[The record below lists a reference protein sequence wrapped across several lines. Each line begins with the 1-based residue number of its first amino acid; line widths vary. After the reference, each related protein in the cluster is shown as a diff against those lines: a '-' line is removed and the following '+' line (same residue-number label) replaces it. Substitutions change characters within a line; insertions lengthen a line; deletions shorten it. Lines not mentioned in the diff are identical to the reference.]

1 MKVIN
6 NEKLDLIVK
15 YTSETSGTR
24 EHFLSDIVK
33 NNNLKLGAEIG
44 VRTGKTTFHILDN
57 NPMCEMYAID
67 KDITQFFNDKVKEKY
82 GHRLKTYETDSRVSP
97 DFVADN
103 SLDFFFIDASHT
115 YKNVRKDLI
124 AWMPKLKHDGWMM
137 GHDIDY
143 PSVEKA
149 VMDVIGF
156 YEVGPDN
163 VWIARHEKTYPGL
176 QENQW
181 EY

>member
-1 MKVIN
+1 MKISNETRIN
-6 NEKLDLIVK
+6 HKVK
-15 YTSETSGTR
+15 YTSDTSGTR

-33 NNNLKLGAEIG
+33 NNNLRMGAEIG

-57 NPMCEMYAID
+57 NPECEMYAID
-67 KDITQFFNDKVKEKY
+67 KDITQFFNDTVKEKY
-82 GHRLKTYETDSRVSP
+82 GYRLKTYETDSRVSP

-115 YKNVRKDLI
+115 YKNVKKDLQ
-124 AWMPKLKHDGWMM
+124 AWLPKLKQDGWMM

-143 PSVEKA
+143 PSVEAA
-149 VMDVIGF
+149 VKDVIGF

-163 VWIARHEKTYPGL
+163 VWLARNSKTYPGI
-176 QENQW
+176 QENK
-181 EY
+181 

>member
-1 MKVIN
+1 MKVSNEIKIN
-6 NEKLDLIVK
+6 HEVK
-15 YTSETSGTR
+15 YTSASSGTR

-44 VRTGKTTFHILDN
+44 VRTGRTTFHILDN
-57 NPMCEMYAID
+57 NPMCEMYAVD
-67 KDITQFFNDKVKEKY
+67 KDITQFFNDDIKEKY

-115 YKNVRKDLI
+115 YKNVKKDLI
-124 AWMPKLKHDGWMM
+124 AWIPKLQEEGWMM

-143 PSVEKA
+143 PSVEAA
-149 VMDVIGF
+149 VKDVIGF

-163 VWIARHEKTYPGL
+163 VWIARKSKTYPGI
-176 QENQW
+176 QENK
-181 EY
+181 

>member
-1 MKVIN
+1 MKIS
-6 NEKLDLIVK
+6 NETKLNHKITF
-15 YTSETSGTR
+15 TSISGGTR
-24 EHFLSDIVK
+24 EHFISDIVK

-44 VRTGKTTFHILDN
+44 VRTGRTTFHILDN
-57 NPMCEMYAID
+57 NPMCEMYAVD
-67 KDITQFFNDKVKEKY
+67 KDITQFFNESVKTKY

-115 YKNVRKDLI
+115 YKNVKKDLI
-124 AWMPKLKHDGWMM
+124 AWIPKLKPDGWML

-143 PSVEKA
+143 PSVEAA

-163 VWIARHEKTYPGL
+163 VWLSKKNKHYPGL
-176 QENQW
+176 QENK
-181 EY
+181 